1 MKKRFVIVTGMSG
14 AGKSTV
20 LRFLEDAQYFC
31 ADNLPIKLIPKFV
44 ELLIKTRDE
53 KKNVAIGIDIRSG
66 SGQALRELADI
77 LDKMQDKSN
86 YEILYLDANDETL
99 IKRFKE
105 TRRSHPLTPEGAVD
119 EGIRMEREELEFLKK
134 RADYIIDTSHLLTR
148 ELKEQVEK
156 IIVGDSSFKNLYV
169 TVMSFGFKYGIPM
182 DADLIFDVRFMPN
195 PYYIEEL
202 RNKTGNDK
210 EVQDYVMS
218 SEVSREFLEKLED
231 MLEFLIPNYIK
242 EGKTQLVIGIGCTGG
257 KHRSVTTANK
267 IFEKMHESN
276 KEIGIKVAHRDITR

>member
-218 SEVSREFLEKLED
+218 SEVSRELDRK
-231 MLEFLIPNYIK
+231 
-242 EGKTQLVIGIGCTGG
+242 
-257 KHRSVTTANK
+257 SV
-267 IFEKMHESN
+267 
-276 KEIGIKVAHRDITR
+276 V

>member
-218 SEVSREFLEKLED
+218 SEVSKEFLEKLED